1 MEMFMSK
8 LLTFLVLYNTYT
20 LSIAVYCDDDT
31 CNLGK
36 ELTALVKREVGKG
49 LARAKQEIR
58 PAFTAHFKTG
68 GMIPL
73 AKGQILIFDKVQ
85 INVGGGY
92 NPTTGYFTVPKAG
105 LYLVSC
111 TVRSNGG
118 KHLHVWLK
126 KNDNRVTLAYGGNWN
141 EGSFSIPVQAA
152 EGDRLVI
159 VHDTGSYVNNEYVQG
174 SIISFF
180 SAVFISD

>member
-1 MEMFMSK
+1 MKNFMSK
-8 LLTFLVLYNTYT
+8 LLTFLVFAYT

-36 ELTALVKREVGKG
+36 ELTALVKREVEKG
-49 LARAKQEIR
+49 LERAKQEIR

-68 GMIPL
+68 EFKSL

-85 INVGGGY
+85 FNVGGGY
-92 NPTTGYFTVPKAG
+92 NPGTGYFTVPRAG

-111 TVRSNGG
+111 KVRSNGG
-118 KHLHVWLK
+118 KNLHVWLK

-159 VHDTGSYVNNEYVQG
+159 IHDTGSYVIDESVQG